1 VLCLF
6 GGFGCSIV
14 SDEEEAIRVLCDLI
28 FLIIL
33 RDKQKNNA
41 KHSLAAIE
49 TITTSQHSFLS
60 IIICGFFIN
69 YLTLFLDGR
78 NERHSGLFFRQ
89 KMHYYW
95 LFIYW
100 NVISFLAGQRIPM
113 SFVDF
118 PHRWS
123 TRTRFNDVL
132 FKIVIPP
139 LKRILTWHLIDAR
152 LFDYYCGNNWH
163 NSYLLFSR
171 SLSLC
176 LSLYWLYSIDYSQRF
191 HLLLDDTLDPMT
203 VQRLVA
209 RKNTR
214 K

>member
-78 NERHSGLFFRQ
+78 NERHSGSVFSAENAL
-89 KMHYYW
+89 
-95 LFIYW
+95 LFI
-100 NVISFLAGQRIPM
+100 IHL
-113 SFVDF
+113 
-118 PHRWS
+118 
-123 TRTRFNDVL
+123 
-132 FKIVIPP
+132 
-139 LKRILTWHLIDAR
+139 LKRH
-152 LFDYYCGNNWH
+152 
-163 NSYLLFSR
+163 LFSCR
-171 SLSLC
+171 TANS
-176 LSLYWLYSIDYSQRF
+176 DVFR
-191 HLLLDDTLDPMT
+191 
-203 VQRLVA
+203 
-209 RKNTR
+209 
-214 K
+214 

>member
-49 TITTSQHSFLS
+49 TITTSTLFS
-60 IIICGFFIN
+60 IICGFFIN

-78 NERHSGLFFRQ
+78 NERHSGSFFRQ

-100 NVISFLAGQRIPM
+100 NVIFFLAGQRIPM

>member
-1 VLCLF
+1 MKRKRYEFSATSFFWLF
-6 GGFGCSIV
+6 Y
-14 SDEEEAIRVLCDLI
+14 AINKRI
-28 FLIIL
+28 M
-33 RDKQKNNA
+33 QST
-41 KHSLAAIE
+41 HSLQLKQSPPALFF
-49 TITTSQHSFLS
+49 S
-60 IIICGFFIN
+60 IICGFFIN

-100 NVISFLAGQRIPM
+100 NVIFFLAGQRIPM

-176 LSLYWLYSIDYSQRF
+176 PSLYWLYSIDYSQRF